1 MIDGLT
7 FFLSFMQQSAYSHRG
22 KFILCYV

>member
-22 KFILCYV
+22 KPALCHV